1 MRVLQDAAMSS
12 GPTNCDKGVTLD
24 CLRALYNF
32 DYELVAAD
40 KNTMA
45 IGAYFTS
52 YVDILDSQ
60 AIAFA

>member
-1 MRVLQDAAMSS
+1 MSS

-45 IGAYFTS
+45 IGAYFIA
-52 YVDILDSQ
+52 YVDFWDSQ